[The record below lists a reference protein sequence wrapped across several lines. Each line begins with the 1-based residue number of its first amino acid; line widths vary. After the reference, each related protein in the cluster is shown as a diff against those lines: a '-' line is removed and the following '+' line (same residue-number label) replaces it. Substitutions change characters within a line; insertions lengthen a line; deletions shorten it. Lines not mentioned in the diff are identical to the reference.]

1 MRDDEMDTGC
11 RDSSLEAMNTARR
24 ASCKVR
30 DWLIL
35 ASEQRSIA
43 FCIAGEIRYDREL
56 LSFHPLCR
64 HLFIL
69 SYRHCF
75 VGIV

>member
-1 MRDDEMDTGC
+1 MKGWMREC
-11 RDSSLEAMNTARR
+11 VDSSLEAVTTARR

-43 FCIAGEIRYDREL
+43 FCLAGEIRYDREL
-56 LSFHPLCR
+56 LSFHL
-64 HLFIL
+64 
-69 SYRHCF
+69 F
-75 VGIV
+75 VGISSSLVIGIVL

>member
-43 FCIAGEIRYDREL
+43 FCLAGEIRYDREL
-56 LSFHPLCR
+56 LSFHL
-64 HLFIL
+64 
-69 SYRHCF
+69 F
-75 VGIV
+75 VGISSSLVIGIVL